1 MGSQW
6 LDVCLPV
13 KDWIKR
19 AHLVTI
25 GMDLQLVQRRS
36 TQQQEQLHRE
46 YLVHT
51 TQLAR
56 RRKRPW
62 NLSRTKPQ
70 LKKVLQLF
78 ATHEEVQLESGE
90 SEAPELQ
97 LEEAHVELEDRSNEA
112 DDEDADIE
120 KVMNAYM
127 DEVAEFQTE
136 DERNGIKEALDEAQ
150 RFLEIEK
157 TTYEIELQEALE
169 KEAEE
174 VDEEKEK
181 ELRGEETMDVSKG
194 AVLPGSDR
202 TVTPMT
208 SLFMH
213 KSTEH
218 MEIGRLSMRKN
229 ELAKYIENAEDE
241 EEAERY
247 EVILKEVMQKL
258 EGMKSYVAKQNAET
272 KQKPIMVVNKQAFLS
287 QEWHDQRYWKAR
299 NAGVSHSSAWRQE
312 KNRRRATMH
321 RKSGIT
327 KRALER
333 QGLEMKWFEEHRNN
347 KARKMQDYRSADTEN
362 IIADIET
369 EVIEASGSGAS
380 FKLMTGAGE
389 GAGFEKKIVFRP
401 LTKAEFDSYRQESG
415 VERR

>member
-213 KSTEH
+213 KSIEH
-218 MEIGRLSMRKN
+218 LEIGRLSMRNN
-229 ELAKYIENAEDE
+229 ELVKFIETAEDE
-241 EEAERY
+241 DDAKRY
-247 EVILKEVMQKL
+247 EDMLAEV
-258 EGMKSYVAKQNAET
+258 
-272 KQKPIMVVNKQAFLS
+272 
-287 QEWHDQRYWKAR
+287 
-299 NAGVSHSSAWRQE
+299 
-312 KNRRRATMH
+312 
-321 RKSGIT
+321 
-327 KRALER
+327 
-333 QGLEMKWFEEHRNN
+333 
-347 KARKMQDYRSADTEN
+347 
-362 IIADIET
+362 
-369 EVIEASGSGAS
+369 
-380 FKLMTGAGE
+380 
-389 GAGFEKKIVFRP
+389 EKK
-401 LTKAEFDSYRQESG
+401 KQHQ
-415 VERR
+415 